1 MTLIDEICVKD
12 KKQDWLYEEM
22 CKRRTKSPYG
32 YVRRPLIN
40 GDPNKKTIEQ
50 IIELITNRY
59 TVERLLE
66 VKEDEELKSFF
77 DYLVES
83 FSSLFAKR
91 DGDFQRKLA
100 CALIEMIIKDYSSCE
115 LNVGTQYFLAA
126 IIHSLFFCFRERPDD
141 FREVFCQFDAEEGKV
156 HAFCR
161 YVVINEIE
169 MYCCCVINAIRDW
182 HYDVINSDGEVFEKY
197 PLDKDNQRQV
207 SYCLWEIDKANDK
220 YKKIKHFD
228 EFLQIEVY
236 TGVTSAYRTYR
247 KDLKKSG
254 GIIV

>member
-22 CKRRTKSPYG
+22 CKRRTKSPYE

-59 TVERLLE
+59 TVKRLSE

-83 FSSLFAKR
+83 FVELFDR
-91 DGDFQRKLA
+91 PNEDFQKNLA
-100 CALIEMIIKDYSSCE
+100 YALINMIIKDYSGCE

-126 IIHSLFFCFRERPDD
+126 VIHSLFFCFQEKPDD
-141 FREVFCQFDAEEGKV
+141 FRNAFCKFNADYGEI

-169 MYCCCVINAIRDW
+169 MYCCCVINGIRDW
-182 HYDVINSDGEVFEKY
+182 HDAVINSDGEVFETY
-197 PLDKDNQRQV
+197 PLDKENQRQV

-220 YKKIKHFD
+220 HKKIKHFN
-228 EFLQIEVY
+228 EFLQIGVY
-236 TGVTSAYRTYR
+236 TGVTSAYRTNR